1 MEEKKHP
8 ISELMGVT
16 MQKIREMVDANTIIG
31 QPIQAEGMT
40 LIPISRLTFGFA
52 SGGSDYAS
60 KNQKPEA
67 ANSFGGGSGA
77 GVNSGLH
84 GADVTAHHDG
94 HETAAHLNA
103 ADKRN
108 VSGLDH
114 GIGGF
119 NGTDKTLGFDHAQSI
134 VFHVLLLVWAAS
146 AAML

>member
-60 KNQKPEA
+60 KNQKPDA

-77 GVNSGLH
+77 GGTSGGGYH
-84 GADVTAHHDG
+84 RPGTQRYPDGKAWHHR
-94 HETAAHLNA
+94 ETPSFGGNP
-103 ADKRN
+103 
-108 VSGLDH
+108 GLCQC
-114 GIGGF
+114 GL
-119 NGTDKTLGFDHAQSI
+119 LG
-134 VFHVLLLVWAAS
+134 
-146 AAML
+146 